1 MNILQDIK
9 TAVKVTN
16 EVRKARKAGA
26 NAVQI
31 KPVYT
36 VPMLKTG
43 LWPWTMEACLM
54 RGGEV
59 ESAVVAVF
67 ETFPHEVQRSLT
79 FTPTEPGGWADRA
92 RFWQRQ
98 LKTSLPVKAYHDVM
112 ILFLG
117 WYSHCLRMR
126 KEATP

>member
-9 TAVKVTN
+9 TAANVFG

-59 ESAVVAVF
+59 ERAVVAVF
-67 ETFPHEVQRSLT
+67 KTFPHEVQRSLT
-79 FTPTEPGGWADRA
+79 FTPKEPGGWADRA
-92 RFWQRQ
+92 RFWKQQ
-98 LKTSLPVKAYHDVM
+98 LKPVLPSKDYHSVM
-112 ILFLG
+112 VRFIG
-117 WYSHCLRMR
+117 WYAHCLRR
-126 KEATP
+126 AAG